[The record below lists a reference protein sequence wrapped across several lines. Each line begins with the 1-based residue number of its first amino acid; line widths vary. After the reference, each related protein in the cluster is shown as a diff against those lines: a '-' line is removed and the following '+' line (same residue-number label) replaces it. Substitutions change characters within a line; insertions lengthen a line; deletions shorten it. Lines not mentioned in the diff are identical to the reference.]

1 MPFNSSSSAGSGS
14 SRRCRPSCSAPI
26 RRWFN
31 AWALLVGW
39 AVGTAVGTAMAAAV
53 NFAPT
58 YPLALGGF
66 TFPGYSALYTLVL
79 NLILAIVL
87 TPVFN
92 AVSRASA
99 DETVAADYHA

>member
-1 MPFNSSSSAGSGS
+1 MLGAYT
-14 SRRCRPSCSAPI
+14 
-26 RRWFN
+26 RWFN

-39 AVGTAVGTAMAAAV
+39 AAGTVVGTAMAAAV

-58 YPLALGGF
+58 YPLALGGL

-79 NLILAIVL
+79 NLVLAVVL

-92 AVSRASA
+92 AIKGAPVDA
-99 DETVAADYHA
+99 TVAADYRA